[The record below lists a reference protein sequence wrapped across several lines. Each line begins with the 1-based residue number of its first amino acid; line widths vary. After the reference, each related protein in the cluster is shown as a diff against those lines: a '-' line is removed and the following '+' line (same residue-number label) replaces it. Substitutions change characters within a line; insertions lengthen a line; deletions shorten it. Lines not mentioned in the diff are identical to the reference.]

1 MDELW
6 RLVEAARGSDGAS
19 LPRAA
24 EAVWRRAHYSII
36 FLTEDTGEVIAA
48 MDAFCDSVFPLSSMD
63 PADVLDA
70 PWPTP
75 RRTEALLSLVDSP
88 YVKPSFVRLD
98 GLAERALESGDERLK
113 RLVLTSRLGTL
124 ERPTATRVL
133 ESLDPATVDVDFLE
147 AVFARDTDLACPPSL
162 RDTYDEL
169 IWRLT
174 DHPDPVNWEYCP
186 QATPPR
192 GLRFVRRGLD
202 LLGGRL
208 SAAPGAFEE
217 DRYLEKV
224 IAFLRGAELT
234 EWEST
239 PIPQSH
245 LSPKKK
251 SRSFSGSE
259 LAGTPAVVAALARA
273 PEVFPMIV
281 DDSEETLSHEDLCD
295 FIGVSTTDDVTWDF
309 GFNDEIKSIVDTGPD
324 ILEEDLLEAGFAAHP
339 DVVAADHAD
348 REWFV
353 LTFARE
359 MEAGEVLAIC
369 IDTLTHAHLE
379 LARHMAT

>member
-6 RLVEAARGSDGAS
+6 RLVEVARGSDRAAF
-19 LPRAA
+19 PRAA
-24 EAVWRRAHYSII
+24 EAVWRRAHYSFI

-48 MDAFCDSVFPLSSMD
+48 MDALCDSVLPLSSMD
-63 PADVLDA
+63 PADLLDA

-75 RRTEALLSLVDSP
+75 ARAEAILSHVDSP
-88 YVKPSFVRLD
+88 YTKPGYVRLD
-98 GLAERALESGDERLK
+98 DLAERAIDMGDERLK
-113 RLVLTSRLGTL
+113 RLVLTSRLGQL

-133 ESLDPATVDVDFLE
+133 ESLESVDVDFLE
-147 AVFARDTDLACPPSL
+147 AVFARDADLPCPPSM
-162 RDTYDEL
+162 RDEYDEL

-174 DHPDPVNWEYCP
+174 DHPDPVKWEYCP
-186 QATPPR
+186 RTTPPR

-208 SAAPGAFEE
+208 PAAPGEFEG
-217 DRYLEKV
+217 DRYLQDV

-245 LSPKKK
+245 LEPTPKRG
-251 SRSFSGSE
+251 RSYRGSE
-259 LAGTPAVVAALARA
+259 LIGSPAVAAALARA

-281 DDSEETLSHEDLCD
+281 DDPADTLTHEDVCD
-295 FIGVSTTDDVTWDF
+295 FLHLGTGDGVTWDF

-324 ILEEDLLEAGFAAHP
+324 ILSDDVLEARLAAHP
-339 DVVAADHAD
+339 DVVEADHAD
-348 REWFV
+348 REWFM

-359 MEAGEVLAIC
+359 MGADEVLAIC
-369 IDTLTHAHLE
+369 IDALTDAHLE
-379 LARHMAT
+379 LARHLAA